1 MPLAIHFSRNL
12 PTMNSS
18 AEHIPFGTTQL
29 FSKLINDYLEG
40 QGTAQ
45 DFVSY
50 PLSTEG
56 YLAAIHGRQSC
67 PVNRA
72 LLVEV
77 LTDQY
82 AHLAKESAVEDNIAL
97 LKNDHCFVVTTAH
110 QPNLFSGPL
119 YFFYKIIHA
128 IQLAASLK
136 LQFPEFDFVPVY
148 YMGSEDADLDEVGA
162 FNIDATKYQWATK
175 QTGAIG
181 RMQVDDALLKL
192 IQQLEGY
199 WSSLPEGKK
208 ALAILKEAYQK
219 GKTINEATLYF
230 VHAFF
235 GAKGLLVLQPDD
247 ARLKAAFIPVMEK
260 ELLSQFSHQAIQ
272 PTIARLAKEYHVQ
285 TEGRTLNLFYLI
297 DQTRARIERKGDQ
310 FIIVDTA
317 LSFSEAEIINELHQ
331 HPERFSPNVI
341 LRGVY
346 QETILPG
353 IVFVGGGGE
362 LAYWMELKQV
372 FEKVGAHYPLL
383 QLRNSFLCMD
393 QKQTVQW
400 KEMQFEAKDL
410 FKPLLDLEIDFVKK
424 HSTEQL
430 DLKTQLNDL
439 TDLYATIKNE
449 AVKIDTTLGAH
460 AEHLA
465 KQAKAKLTS
474 LEKKMVRA
482 ERRKQAVAIQRIHRI
497 KKELFPQDNLQE
509 RVENFSKWVGR
520 FDQAWIDAIMDNSTG
535 LASRFRIIT
544 FDEA

>member
-1 MPLAIHFSRNL
+1 M
-12 PTMNSS
+12 SS
-18 AEHIPFGTTQL
+18 SCVHIPFSTTQL
-29 FSKLINDYLEG
+29 FSKLVNDYVEEK
-40 QGTAQ
+40 GTAQ
-45 DFVSY
+45 AFVQY
-50 PLSTEG
+50 APNTEG
-56 YLAAIHGRQSC
+56 YQAAIEGRKAN

-77 LTDQY
+77 LTAQY
-82 AHLAKESAVEDNIAL
+82 ANLQQEAAVNDNIAL
-97 LKNDHCFVVTTAH
+97 LKKDNTFVVTTAH

-136 LQFPEFDFVPVY
+136 VQFPQDDFVPVY

-162 FNIDATKYQWATK
+162 FNIEATRYQWNTK

-199 WSSLPEGKK
+199 WAILPQGQN

-235 GAKGLLVLQPDD
+235 GPKGLIVLQPDD
-247 ARLKAAFIPVMEK
+247 AKLKAAFIPVMEK
-260 ELLSQFSHQAIQ
+260 ELLSQFSHEAIQ
-272 PTIARLAKEYHVQ
+272 PAIARLAKDYHVQ
-285 TEGRTLNLFYLI
+285 TEGRSLNLFYLK
-297 DQTRARIERKGDQ
+297 DQTRARIEKQGDLY
-310 FIIVDTA
+310 IVVDTEIRFA
-317 LSFSEAEIINELHQ
+317 QSEIIAELHQ

-353 IVFVGGGGE
+353 VVFVGGGGE
-362 LAYWMELKQV
+362 LAYWMELKNVFQQV
-372 FEKVGAHYPLL
+372 GVHYPLL
-383 QLRNSFLCMD
+383 QLRNSFLFMN
-393 QKQTVQW
+393 QKQAAQW
-400 KEMQFEAKDL
+400 KEMQFEVQDL
-410 FKPLLDLEIDFVKK
+410 FKPLLDLEIAYVKK
-424 HSTEQL
+424 HATEALHLNEQL
-430 DLKTQLNDL
+430 DTLAS
-439 TDLYATIKNE
+439 LYATIKNE
-449 AVKIDTTLGAH
+449 VVKVDPTLGAH
-460 AEHLA
+460 AENLA
-465 KQAKAKLTS
+465 HQAKAKLEA

-509 RVENFSKWVGR
+509 RVENFSKWVGQH
-520 FDQAWIDAIMDNSTG
+520 DLAWINTIMDNSTG
-535 LASRFRIIT
+535 LESRFRIIT
-544 FDEA
+544 ID